1 MTIQVLRQCGRPVPD
16 WAQDP
21 ESDEY
26 ILWLRGL
33 YGPKDDEFSRL
44 HLEEHIG
51 GYDLDGNLIV
61 DMQNYDGVWR
71 AAG

>member
-1 MTIQVLRQCGRPVPD
+1 MAIQVLRQCGRPVPK

-33 YGPKDDEFSRL
+33 YGLKDDEFSCL

-51 GYDLDGNLIV
+51 GYDPKGNLIL
-61 DMQNYDGVWR
+61 DMQNYNGVWR
-71 AAG
+71 QK